1 MICLF
6 FVTQKISRNLFH
18 QSSML
23 SVSPVQ
29 LNKSSDQQRW
39 LAEQCSGLHNTSFDS
54 GQAAMLI
61 VS

>member
-1 MICLF
+1 
-6 FVTQKISRNLFH
+6 
-18 QSSML
+18 ML